1 MLWRI
6 VCATIFDG
14 CSGKRH
20 MLWGRWFGVLELAE
34 RFVDIARHGQVNFAF
49 GVVLVQCDANIVGAH
64 PISINFVVL
73 LEHSEEMLGVFFTN
87 EFDAKVID
95 YQGEL
100 YGAPVMCPQSG
111 N

>member
-34 RFVDIARHGQVNFAF
+34 RFVDIARHGQVNAAF
-49 GVVLVQCDANIVGAH
+49 DVVPVHNDANVAGAF
-64 PISINFVVL
+64 PISCDFVVL
-73 LEHSEEMLGVFFTN
+73 L
-87 EFDAKVID
+87 
-95 YQGEL
+95 
-100 YGAPVMCPQSG
+100 
-111 N
+111 